1 MGKKSQNPIVAA
13 RRAAPSLLLS
23 AEARERRLSG
33 VAVTDGRS
41 SLRPAEGAAARKGA
55 RRGAARG
62 VTRRGRRRRR
72 GAAGRGRREA
82 RPGDAR
88 PGREMSAEA
97 AQAGSCAGTAAPGPG
112 PPPAPRMKLPPVP
125 PPRPAPDG
133 GLFGWL
139 RGRCLGR
146 SAAVDPARDS
156 FRAMTGLYG
165 SIQPA
170 DSVYLSTRTHG
181 AVFNL
186 EYSPDGYGPRPSP
199 PPIAAPAR
207 CGRPGPGVAGRHP
220 QEGAGA
226 AFRPPRGRAVAE
238 LWERPALGASRGGAR
253 GAGWER
259 AAPSGGTSGCGG
271 VREGAR
277 RAGSA
282 RRVGLKREP
291 RLLLSLRGPWGCCRW
306 HSYGAVL
313 LVLSRRRRRRCRLE
327 WRWERRCGPKWSELG
342 SEKRA

>member
-199 PPIAAPAR
+199 PRSPPRRGAAAQAR
-207 CGRPGPGVAGRHP
+207 GLRVGTRRRERGRPFGLRGAARWRSCGSGRRWAPPAAGR
-220 QEGAGA
+220 
-226 AFRPPRGRAVAE
+226 
-238 LWERPALGASRGGAR
+238 GAR
-253 GAGWER
+253 GGSGLRQAAVRRAAAVCVRERGGPGPLAGW
-259 AAPSGGTSGCGG
+259 
-271 VREGAR
+271 V
-277 RAGSA
+277 
-282 RRVGLKREP
+282 
-291 RLLLSLRGPWGCCRW
+291 
-306 HSYGAVL
+306 
-313 LVLSRRRRRRCRLE
+313 
-327 WRWERRCGPKWSELG
+327 
-342 SEKRA
+342 